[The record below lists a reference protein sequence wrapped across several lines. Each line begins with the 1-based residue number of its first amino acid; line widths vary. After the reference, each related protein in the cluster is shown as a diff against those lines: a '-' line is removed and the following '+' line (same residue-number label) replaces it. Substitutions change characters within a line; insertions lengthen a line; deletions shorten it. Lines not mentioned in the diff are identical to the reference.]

1 MIECPY
7 KKDIYFFEYKNNFTI
22 VHIFLIENIKKLNIL
37 YIYST
42 DKPQKNE
49 LFILIINW
57 AINNDIDL
65 VWAVNTNTEFE
76 NIFSKILSK
85 SINFASWSLD
95 QKISETLQ
103 NGLLDPQGIDSD
115 IDSSLYV
122 E

>member
-1 MIECPY
+1 MIQNCEKLNSLLAFC
-7 KKDIYFFEYKNNFTI
+7 K
-22 VHIFLIENIKKLNIL
+22 LRCIKKLNIL